1 MGLRD
6 YQVNLVAEV
15 GRHFRRGAGGVCMV
29 LGTGG
34 GKCLAR
40 GTPVMMHSGE
50 VRLVEDIAVG
60 DLLMGPDSQ
69 PRRVETL
76 ARGREMMCRVTPT
89 KGDAYTVNESHIL
102 SLKITGIGDRRV
114 IGGNGVAYKSGD
126 IVNISVKDYLKS
138 SAKFKHCAKGWRV
151 GVDYPSR
158 DTHRFLPPYILGV
171 WLGDGT
177 EKHPEISTVD
187 HEVLTQ
193 IAEYAISSGQRISR
207 HGGDGCA
214 CPTYRV
220 CAYVGKENRMISAL
234 SHYNLLANKH
244 IPDEYLYNDRSTR
257 LELLAGL
264 IDTDGYLRHGFY
276 EITVK
281 SDLLAKHVLTLARS
295 LGFAAYDNY
304 SQKKCCNTGAVG
316 FYHRIN
322 ISGNVDQIPCRIKRR
337 VAGPRKQ
344 IKNPLVTAIN
354 IQRLAVDDYFGF
366 ELSGPDRLFLLGDF
380 TVTHNTRTAS
390 YMVGKWAERNQ
401 QVGWLVH
408 RQELLMQAAMT
419 FAEYGIEHRL
429 VCSDSDARAI
439 KAQQFREFGR
449 SFVKHDAL
457 TVVGTVQTVA
467 RHLES
472 VASWFNPA
480 MLVADECHLSIAA
493 GWVKVLTRWEKAKL
507 LGLTGTPERLDGKAL
522 GRSSG
527 GLYDEMVLGP
537 SVGEMIENG
546 YLAPYRLWRPN
557 VHLNP
562 VDLKMKGKDYDAST
576 LEKELEGP
584 VIFGDVIGHYRR
596 YAHGTPAIGFC
607 PTVASAKH
615 FAAAFADAGYRAVSI
630 DGMTDDALRRR
641 TLAAL
646 GAGDLDVVFNCGILT
661 EGTDIPLA
669 TTAIMLRRTLSLAM
683 YLQSVGRV
691 LRTHERKD
699 YARVIDCVGVSLI
712 HGYPDDEREWSLDGR
727 PKKKR
732 GESER
737 EIELMRCPSCWE
749 EHLPRKTCP
758 ACGHSYGEGEVVR
771 RNKEMQQVDADLVEV
786 SEDQRR
792 AEQAEKRRK
801 IGRARTLDELKDLAL
816 ELGYSKGWAYRIYEA
831 RKQKEGVTA

>member
-15 GRHFRRGAGGVCMV
+15 GQHFRRGAGGVCMV

-69 PRRVETL
+69 PRRVESL
-76 ARGREMMCRVTPT
+76 ARGREMMYRVAQSH
-89 KGDAYTVNESHIL
+89 GASYTVNESHIL
-102 SLKITGIGDRRV
+102 SLMHRTTRE
-114 IGGNGVAYKSGD
+114 
-126 IVNISVKDYLKS
+126 IVNVPVLKAIKMLAEPAS
-138 SAKFKHCAKGWRV
+138 EWYGWRV
-151 GVDYPSR
+151 PRILQGNTRPQ
-158 DTHRFLPPYILGV
+158 TEFIRF
-171 WLGDGT
+171 
-177 EKHPEISTVD
+177 
-187 HEVLTQ
+187 
-193 IAEYAISSGQRISR
+193 IAK
-207 HGGDGCA
+207 
-214 CPTYRV
+214 
-220 CAYVGKENRMISAL
+220 VG
-234 SHYNLLANKH
+234 
-244 IPDEYLYNDRSTR
+244 
-257 LELLAGL
+257 
-264 IDTDGYLRHGFY
+264 
-276 EITVK
+276 
-281 SDLLAKHVLTLARS
+281 
-295 LGFAAYDNY
+295 
-304 SQKKCCNTGAVG
+304 
-316 FYHRIN
+316 
-322 ISGNVDQIPCRIKRR
+322 
-337 VAGPRKQ
+337 
-344 IKNPLVTAIN
+344 
-354 IQRLAVDDYFGF
+354 VDDYFGF
-366 ELSGPDRLFLLGDF
+366 EISGPDRLFLLGDF

-472 VASWFNPA
+472 VAGWFNPA
-480 MLVADECHLSIAA
+480 MLVADECHLSMAA
-493 GWVKVLTRWEKAKL
+493 GWVKVLTRWEKTKL

-537 SVGEMIENG
+537 SVGEMIANG

-646 GAGDLDVVFNCGILT
+646 GTGDLDVVFNCGILT

-712 HGYPDDEREWSLDGR
+712 HGYPDNEREWSLDGR

-758 ACGHSYGEGEVVR
+758 ACGHSYGEDEGTGR
-771 RNKEMQQVDADLVEV
+771 SREMQQVDAELVEV

-792 AEQAEKRRK
+792 AEQVEKRRK

-831 RKQKEGVTA
+831 RK